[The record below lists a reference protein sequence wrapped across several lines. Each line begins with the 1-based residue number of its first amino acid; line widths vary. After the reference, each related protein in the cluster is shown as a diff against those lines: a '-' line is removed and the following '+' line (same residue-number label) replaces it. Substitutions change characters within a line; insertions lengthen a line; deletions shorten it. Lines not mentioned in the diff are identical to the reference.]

1 MGTMGATVI
10 SLAGVVCMIASLN
23 GFILIT
29 GYLGQAAATRG
40 IFPSALAAMTGPMRT
55 PRHALMAAAVISSL
69 VVLLSAGESLLHE
82 FAFVCGLATSAMLV
96 PYIMS
101 CVAEPFHLWR
111 LKTTPAIRMVGI
123 TLFNLLTVLY
133 IGWGVISAR
142 GLFAPW
148 VLAVV
153 LCGVMLLGMRRLSR
167 KKGVGKA

>member
-1 MGTMGATVI
+1 
-10 SLAGVVCMIASLN
+10 
-23 GFILIT
+23 
-29 GYLGQAAATRG
+29 
-40 IFPSALAAMTGPMRT
+40 
-55 PRHALMAAAVISSL
+55 
-69 VVLLSAGESLLHE
+69 
-82 FAFVCGLATSAMLV
+82 MLV
-96 PYIMS
+96 PYVMS

-133 IGWGVISAR
+133 IGWDVISAR
-142 GLFAPW
+142 DLFAPW